1 LYYSIKQTIRMS
13 SSNNQSAET
22 YIANGLTFNISDLD
36 ITAPKLNK
44 SGGKSAN
51 LLYKPTKKSL
61 YVNMQVPM
69 LTWGANVFRDPQS
82 GKETYDLALQF
93 PRKDYSSPE
102 TDTLLAKFQALETL
116 IKTEAVKN
124 CMAWFNKKMTPELV
138 DAAWT
143 PMLKYSKDK
152 ETGEPDMTKSPTLK
166 IKLPQYDGK
175 FNCEIYDPNGNM
187 MYPNDKS
194 TDTPMDLIPKGVNI
208 VAIIQCGGLWFANK
222 AFGCTWR
229 LFQVVVQPKPSMKG
243 RCLIAV
249 TPAAKSALSG
259 SASSGSNDEGDEVG
273 VTIADDS
280 DDEQEAEPIA
290 IVTKPVV
297 VAAAPV
303 VKKVIKQ
310 AEVVVPVVVAPVAVV
325 EEAVT
330 EEAVAV
336 VEEPVAVAAP
346 VVAAAAK
353 PAVKKVVRKKE

>member
-1 LYYSIKQTIRMS
+1 MS

-82 GKETYDLALQF
+82 GKETYDLAIQF
-93 PRKDYSSPE
+93 PREDYSSAE
-102 TDTLLAKFQALETL
+102 TDILLSKFQALEAL
-116 IKTEAVKN
+116 IKAEAVKN

-143 PMLKYSKDK
+143 PMLKYAKDK
-152 ETGEPDMTKSPTLK
+152 TSGEPDMTKSPTLK
-166 IKLPQYDGK
+166 VKLPQYDGK

-187 MYPNDKS
+187 MYPNEKS
-194 TDTPMDLIPKGVNI
+194 ADTPMDLIPKGVNI

-249 TPAAKSALSG
+249 TPATKSALVTAANTS
-259 SASSGSNDEGDEVG
+259 DDEVG
-273 VTIADDS
+273 MTIEDDS
-280 DDEQEAEPIA
+280 DGEEEAQEAPAPAPVAVKIPIVKKVVKQAEPVVVA
-290 IVTKPVV
+290 KPVV
-297 VAAAPV
+297 VAEVKEEEAVPV
-303 VKKVIKQ
+303 ALPI
-310 AEVVVPVVVAPVAVV
+310 AEPVAEPVVVA
-325 EEAVT
+325 
-330 EEAVAV
+330 
-336 VEEPVAVAAP
+336 AP
-346 VVAAAAK
+346 VAAAV
-353 PAVKKVVRKKE
+353 PVVMKKKIVRK

>member
-1 LYYSIKQTIRMS
+1 MYYSIKQTIRMS

-175 FNCEIYDPNGNM
+175 FNCEIYDPNGTM

-194 TDTPMDLIPKGVNI
+194 TDTPLDLIPKGVNI

-249 TPAAKSALSG
+249 TPAAKTALAATG
-259 SASSGSNDEGDEVG
+259 SSSSGNDDDGDEVG
-273 VTIADDS
+273 VTIAEDS
-280 DDEQEAEPIA
+280 DDEQEPEP
-290 IVTKPVV
+290 VKV
-297 VAAAPV
+297 VAAAVPV
-303 VKKVIKQ
+303 VKKVVK
-310 AEVVVPVVVAPVAVV
+310 APAPVVVEAP
-325 EEAVT
+325 
-330 EEAVAV
+330 VAV
-336 VEEPVAVAAP
+336 VEEPVAVVEEPVAVVEAP
-346 VVAAAAK
+346 VVAAAAAPK
-353 PAVKKVVRKKE
+353 TVLKKVVRKKE

>member
-1 LYYSIKQTIRMS
+1 MS
-13 SSNNQSAET
+13 SSNNQSAENCV
-22 YIANGLTFNISDLD
+22 ANGLTFNISDLD

-69 LTWGANVFRDPQS
+69 LTWGASMFKDQQS
-82 GKETYDLALQF
+82 GKETYDLAIQF

-102 TDTLLAKFQALETL
+102 TDILLAKFQALEAL
-116 IKTEAVKN
+116 IKAEAVKN

-138 DAAWT
+138 EAAWT

-152 ETGEPDMTKSPTLK
+152 ETGEPDMTKAPTLK
-166 IKLPQYDGK
+166 VKLPQYDGK
-175 FNCEIYDPNGNM
+175 FNCEIYDPNGVM
-187 MYPNDKS
+187 LYPNDKS

-249 TPAAKSALSG
+249 TPATKSALATSQ
-259 SASSGSNDEGDEVG
+259 AEQNRDEVG
-273 VTIADDS
+273 VTIEDDS
-280 DDEQEAEPIA
+280 DSDCEAEPEHVA
-290 IVTKPVV
+290 EPVPVV
-297 VAAAPV
+297 VASKAPV
-303 VKKVIKQ
+303 VKKVVKQ
-310 AEVVVPVVVAPVAVV
+310 AEPQIVVPTVVPVEVLA
-325 EEAVT
+325 EE
-330 EEAVAV
+330 EAV
-336 VEEPVAVAAP
+336 VEEPAVVVTAP
-346 VVAAAAK
+346 VAAAAK
-353 PAVKKVVRKKE
+353 PVMKKVVRKKD

>member
-1 LYYSIKQTIRMS
+1 MS

-249 TPAAKSALSG
+249 TPAAKSAL
-259 SASSGSNDEGDEVG
+259 ASSSSNDEGDEVG
-273 VTIADDS
+273 VTIAEDS
-280 DDEQEAEPIA
+280 DDEQEAEPVA
-290 IVTKPVV
+290 VVTKPVV
-297 VAAAPV
+297 LAAAPV
-303 VKKVIKQ
+303 VKKVVKQ
-310 AEVVVPVVVAPVAVV
+310 AEVVAPVVVAPVVAPVAVV

-330 EEAVAV
+330 EEAVA
-336 VEEPVAVAAP
+336 EEPVVVAAP

-353 PAVKKVVRKKE
+353 PVVKKVVRKKD

>member
-1 LYYSIKQTIRMS
+1 MS
-13 SSNNQSAET
+13 STNNQSAET

-69 LTWGANVFRDPQS
+69 LTWGASMFKDQQS
-82 GKETYDLALQF
+82 GKETYDLAIQF

-102 TDTLLAKFQALETL
+102 TDILLAKFQALESL
-116 IKTEAVKN
+116 IKAEAVKN

-138 DAAWT
+138 EAAWT

-152 ETGEPDMTKSPTLK
+152 ETGEPDMTKAPTLK
-166 IKLPQYDGK
+166 VKLPQYDGK
-175 FNCEIYDPNGNM
+175 FNCEIYDPNGTM
-187 MYPNDKS
+187 LYPNDKS

-249 TPAAKSALSG
+249 TPATKSALATSQAEQN
-259 SASSGSNDEGDEVG
+259 SDEVG
-273 VTIADDS
+273 VTIEDDS
-280 DDEQEAEPIA
+280 DCEPEPEHVAEP
-290 IVTKPVV
+290 VPVV
-297 VAAAPV
+297 VAAKAPV
-303 VKKVIKQ
+303 VKKVVKQ
-310 AEVVVPVVVAPVAVV
+310 AEPVPTVVPVEVVAEEEAVLEEPVVVVAAPVVVATP
-325 EEAVT
+325 
-330 EEAVAV
+330 
-336 VEEPVAVAAP
+336 
-346 VVAAAAK
+346 VAAAAK
-353 PAVKKVVRKKE
+353 PVMKKVVRKKD